1 MPLLAPPDTI
11 LLSSGLI
18 EKTASLWVLKG
29 PETIVPDKGFHR
41 IVLSADPEAM
51 YLPSGEKA
59 MEKTLESCF
68 FGGLKIH

>member
-1 MPLLAPPDTI
+1 
-11 LLSSGLI
+11 
-18 EKTASLWVLKG
+18 LWVLKG
-29 PETIVPDKGFHR
+29 PKTIVPDEAFHNR
-41 IVLSADPEAM
+41 IVLSADPKAM